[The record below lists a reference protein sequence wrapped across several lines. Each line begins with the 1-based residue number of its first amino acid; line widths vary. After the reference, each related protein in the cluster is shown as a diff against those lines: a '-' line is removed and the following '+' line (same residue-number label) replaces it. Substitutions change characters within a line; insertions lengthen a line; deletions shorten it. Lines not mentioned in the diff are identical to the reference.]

1 LTNPI
6 VKEELELLAATRARL
21 AEPHEDVP
29 AAEAALV
36 RDLSRLR
43 EIMLEPMKA
52 EDAPA
57 LHQQWDQGN
66 ALLRQLRASRNAP
79 KVDPSSPYFAH
90 LRLRD
95 SAGERDLF
103 LGRATRI
110 EGSLR
115 IVDWRNAP
123 VSKIFYRYGQG
134 DEYEEVMAGRRRA
147 GIVVTRRTVAIRAGV
162 LERVEAP
169 EGVFARDAEVPG
181 GWRETPR
188 ERLRLH
194 GGEGAALRAF
204 GPGEGSGRRLGTDLD
219 GRRRRADKRLPEL
232 AGLLDPEQFA
242 LITRPSS
249 GFVVIRGSAGS
260 GKTTVALHRI
270 AYLAYD
276 DPSVDSDRTLFVV
289 FSAALRNYV
298 SHVLPA
304 LGVERARIA
313 TFGEW
318 AGEQRRRLF
327 PQLPR
332 DQRTGT
338 PAVVERMKLH
348 PALLFALEEQVR
360 RNPGSPTPAQAFDDW
375 ASVLC
380 QAALLE
386 ESVAR
391 VAPGAFSPDEVRRAA
406 DWSRA
411 RHEELTAWLE
421 GDAEVRAELDPED
434 DALLLRAWQLR
445 VGPLAGRGGAPLRY
459 RHVAIDEVQDFS
471 PVEVRVLIDCLDAR
485 RSLTLAGD
493 TQQHVLQAAGFTSWP
508 EFLAHLGLEG
518 TSIDT
523 LRVSYRSSREITNF
537 AREVLGDLAEESEP
551 PLSVRSGPPVECLQ
565 FTDPGACVASLA
577 DALRAL
583 AREEPLASVAVL
595 TPNEAVSETY
605 YRGLVEAELPNLRR
619 VAQQDFTFAP
629 GVEVTEIA
637 QAKGLEFDYVI
648 LADVGAAQFPNQ
660 PASRRLLHVGATR
673 AVHQLW
679 VTCVGE
685 LSPIVRA
692 ALSQSERP
700 D

>member
-6 VKEELELLAATRARL
+6 VKEELELLAATLLRL
-21 AEPHEDVP
+21 AEPQEDVP

-123 VSKIFYRYGQG
+123 ISKIFYRYGQG

-147 GIVVTRRTVAIRAGV
+147 GVVVTRRTVAIRAGM

-169 EGVFARDAEVPG
+169 EGVFARDAGVPG

-204 GPGEGSGRRLGTDLD
+204 GPGEGSTRRLGTDLD

-276 DPSVDSDRTLFVV
+276 DPNVDSDRTLFVV
-289 FSAALRNYV
+289 FSPALRSYV

-304 LGVERARIA
+304 LGVEHARIT
-313 TFGEW
+313 TFAEW
-318 AGEQRRRLF
+318 VSEQRRRLF
-327 PQLPR
+327 PRLPR
-332 DQRTGT
+332 ELRAGAPT
-338 PAVVERMKLH
+338 VVERLKLH
-348 PALLFALEEQVR
+348 PALLYALEEQVR
-360 RNPGSPTPAQAFDDW
+360 RTPGPGTPAQAFDDW

-386 ESVAR
+386 EAVAR
-391 VAPGAFSPDEVRRAA
+391 VAPGAFGAEEMRRAA
-406 DWSRA
+406 DWNRA

-421 GDAEVRAELDPED
+421 GDAEVQAELDPED

-445 VGPLAGRGGAPLRY
+445 VGPLSGRGGAPLRY

-471 PVEVRVLIDCLDAR
+471 PVEVRVLIDCLDER

-523 LRVSYRSSREITNF
+523 LRVSYRSTREITSF
-537 AREVLGDLAEESEP
+537 SREVLGDLAEESEP
-551 PLSVRSGPPVECLQ
+551 PLSLRSGPPVECLQ

-595 TPNEAVSETY
+595 TSSAALSETY
-605 YRGLVEAELPNLRR
+605 HRGLVEAELPNLRR
-619 VAQQDFTFAP
+619 VAHQDFTFAP
-629 GVEVTEIA
+629 GVEVTEIV

-648 LADVGAAQFPNQ
+648 LVEVGAAQFPSQ
-660 PASRRLLHVGATR
+660 PAARRLLHVGATR

-685 LSPIVRA
+685 LSPIVREALAKSAGA
-692 ALSQSERP
+692 A
-700 D
+700 

>member
-6 VKEELELLAATRARL
+6 VKEELELLAATRASL
-21 AEPHEDVP
+21 AEPQEEVP

-95 SAGERDLF
+95 SAGERDLL
-103 LGRATRI
+103 LGKATRI
-110 EGSLR
+110 DGSLR

-123 VSKIFYRYGQG
+123 VSKIFYRYAQG

-169 EGVFARDAEVPG
+169 EGVFARDAGVPG

-204 GPGEGSGRRLGTDLD
+204 GPGEGGTRRLGTDLD

-289 FSAALRNYV
+289 FSPALRSYV

-304 LGVERARIA
+304 LGVGNARIA
-313 TFGEW
+313 TFAEW
-318 AGEQRRRLF
+318 TAEQRRRLF

-332 DQRTGT
+332 DQRAGA
-338 PAVVERMKLH
+338 PAVVERLKLH

-360 RNPGSPTPAQAFDDW
+360 RNPGPRTPAQAFDDW

-380 QAALLE
+380 QASLLE
-386 ESVAR
+386 EAVAH
-391 VAPGAFSPDEVRRAA
+391 VAPGALAAEEVRRAA
-406 DWSRA
+406 DWNRA

-421 GDAEVRAELDPED
+421 GDAEVQAELDPED

-445 VGPLAGRGGAPLRY
+445 VGPLLGRGGVPLRY
-459 RHVAIDEVQDFS
+459 RHIAIDEVQDFS
-471 PVEVRVLIDCLDAR
+471 PVEVRVLIDCLDER

-493 TQQHVLQAAGFTSWP
+493 TQQHVMQAAGFTSWA

-523 LRVSYRSSREITNF
+523 LRVSYRSSREITSF
-537 AREVLGDLAEESEP
+537 SRELLGDLAEESES

-565 FTDPGACVASLA
+565 FTDAGACVASLA

-595 TPNEAVSETY
+595 TPSEAASETY
-605 YRGLVEAELPNLRR
+605 HRGLAEAELPNLRR
-619 VAQQDFTFAP
+619 VSHQNFTFAP

-648 LADVGAAQFPNQ
+648 LVDVGAAQFPDQ

-685 LSPIVRA
+685 PSPIVRA
-692 ALSQSERP
+692 ALLKGAP
-700 D
+700 AH

>member
-6 VKEELELLAATRARL
+6 VKEELELLATALARL

-66 ALLRQLRASRNAP
+66 ALLRQLRASRSAP

-95 SAGERDLF
+95 GAGERDLF
-103 LGRATRI
+103 LGKATRI

-147 GIVVTRRTVAIRAGV
+147 GVVVARRTLAIRAGV

-169 EGVFARDAEVPG
+169 EGVFARDSGVPG
-181 GWRETPR
+181 GWRETAR

-204 GPGEGSGRRLGTDLD
+204 GPGEGASNRLGTHLD
-219 GRRRRADKRLPEL
+219 GSRRRADKRLPEL
-232 AGLLDPEQFA
+232 AGLLDPEQFE

-289 FSAALRNYV
+289 FSPALRRYV
-298 SHVLPA
+298 AHVLPA
-304 LGVERARIA
+304 LGVGNARIA
-313 TFGEW
+313 TFAEW
-318 AGEQRRRLF
+318 AAEQRRRLF

-332 DQRTGT
+332 DQRGGA
-338 PAVVERMKLH
+338 PALVERLKLH

-360 RNPGSPTPAQAFDDW
+360 RNPGPRTPAQAFDDW
-375 ASVLC
+375 SSVLC
-380 QAALLE
+380 QASILE
-386 ESVAR
+386 EAVAR
-391 VAPGAFSPDEVRRAA
+391 VSPGAFSAEEVRRAA

-411 RHEELTAWLE
+411 RQEELAAWLE
-421 GDAEVRAELDPED
+421 GDAEVPAELDPED

-445 VGPLAGRGGAPLRY
+445 VGPLLGRGSSPLRY

-471 PVEVRVLIDCLDAR
+471 PVEVRVLIDCLDER

-493 TQQHVLQAAGFTSWP
+493 TQQHVVEAAGFTSWP
-508 EFLAHLGLEG
+508 EFLAHLGLQG

-523 LRVSYRSSREITNF
+523 LRVSYRSSREITSF

-551 PLSVRSGPPVECLQ
+551 PLSMRSGPPVECLQ
-565 FTDPGACVASLA
+565 FTDAGACVASLA

-583 AREEPLASVAVL
+583 AREEPLASAAVL
-595 TPNEAVSETY
+595 TPSEAASETY
-605 YRGLVEAELPNLRR
+605 HRGLVEAELPNLRR
-619 VAQQDFTFAP
+619 VLHQDFTFAP

-648 LADVGAAQFPNQ
+648 LVDVGAAQFPDE
-660 PASRRLLHVGATR
+660 PTSRRLLHVGATR

-679 VTCVGE
+679 ITCAGE

-692 ALSQSERP
+692 ALSKSRP
-700 D
+700 AH